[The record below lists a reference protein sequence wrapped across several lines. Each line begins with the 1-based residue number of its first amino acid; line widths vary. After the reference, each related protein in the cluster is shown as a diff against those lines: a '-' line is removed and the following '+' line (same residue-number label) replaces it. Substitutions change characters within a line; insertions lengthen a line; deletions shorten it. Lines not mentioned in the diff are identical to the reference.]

1 MSKTI
6 ITLPTSS
13 EIIDIFEKTL
23 TGGFSCVNTGLAFD
37 TEILLPDLS
46 TPDSDETN
54 VLQKDHNYKISYKL
68 KLDTDKDY
76 NTFKVLS
83 KILKLD
89 ENNQYGFAMTKPVP
103 TGCIKFDPDTSWKTF
118 NHLLETV
125 DLDGKIDRL
134 YIVDI
139 YLDY

>member
-83 KILKLD
+83 KI
-89 ENNQYGFAMTKPVP
+89 
-103 TGCIKFDPDTSWKTF
+103 
-118 NHLLETV
+118 
-125 DLDGKIDRL
+125 
-134 YIVDI
+134 
-139 YLDY
+139 